1 MCVVNAYRRERER
14 KENGENADT
23 TMLYTPQQ
31 LAGGSK
37 FRGGVRIGN
46 WYEDACY
53 DRGKMEAFRG
63 RREEGEISS
72 EEDPASVAVP
82 HSFSA
87 DGSICYGDTIMIR
100 GKASK
105 RGVLTCESARDE
117 TRVFGSR
124 GEGGAMAR
132 NTFVLTRDE
141 SATTIGLASSDAT
154 NKVTYGDVLYLCS
167 NPSLTVDPETG
178 ALRLPMYLSSER
190 RTVAKGLPEGGQI
203 CIMTTKRSRDARW
216 KVVPKN
222 VRREAVMEGQL
233 VPANEGVLLRHV
245 STNAFLATLPDG
257 SVVVHTY
264 KKKNTLKCTDCDV
277 RNEVELVTSSSPAL
291 AVDNREFR
299 RMTPDLLIEKIRG
312 VMKRRAG
319 SYGLRALARGFRTMD
334 IGRDGL
340 LSREDLAVGL
350 LKRGLNFSNQECDVV
365 LDAFDTNG
373 DGFISIAEFT
383 RALRGPMNN
392 RRVDLVLMAYDN
404 VLDTDRSGVV
414 SFDEICDAY
423 DAKNHPDVVKGV
435 VSETDALRAFASHWD
450 KDGDGTVTRQEFLDY
465 YADISAC
472 IDSDD
477 VFELTIRNCWHLS
490 GGEGACENTTCRRV
504 LVVRRDGRESVEEV
518 KNDMGM
524 SDSLDEIRAKLE
536 AQGMGDIAKIKLA
549 S

>member
-1 MCVVNAYRRERER
+1 
-14 KENGENADT
+14 
-23 TMLYTPQQ
+23 
-31 LAGGSK
+31 
-37 FRGGVRIGN
+37 
-46 WYEDACY
+46 
-53 DRGKMEAFRG
+53 
-63 RREEGEISS
+63 
-72 EEDPASVAVP
+72 
-82 HSFSA
+82 
-87 DGSICYGDTIMIR
+87 
-100 GKASK
+100 
-105 RGVLTCESARDE
+105 
-117 TRVFGSR
+117 
-124 GEGGAMAR
+124 
-132 NTFVLTRDE
+132 
-141 SATTIGLASSDAT
+141 
-154 NKVTYGDVLYLCS
+154 
-167 NPSLTVDPETG
+167 
-178 ALRLPMYLSSER
+178 
-190 RTVAKGLPEGGQI
+190 
-203 CIMTTKRSRDARW
+203 
-216 KVVPKN
+216 
-222 VRREAVMEGQL
+222 
-233 VPANEGVLLRHV
+233 
-245 STNAFLATLPDG
+245 
-257 SVVVHTY
+257 
-264 KKKNTLKCTDCDV
+264 
-277 RNEVELVTSSSPAL
+277 
-291 AVDNREFR
+291 
-299 RMTPDLLIEKIRG
+299 
-312 VMKRRAG
+312 
-319 SYGLRALARGFRTMD
+319 MD